1 MDSGHF
7 IAGKNVESLVSQQE
21 FDDTEQY
28 EDDHGEGAEGEI
40 EIDDQQGE
48 REEGDA
54 EREDREQVGLAPSGD
69 DVVVE
74 EDVVDQI
81 VEDDFH

>member
-1 MDSGHF
+1 M
-7 IAGKNVESLVSQQE
+7 ESLVSLHE
-21 FDDTEQY
+21 FVDTEQY

-54 EREDREQVGLAPSGD
+54 EREDRE
-69 DVVVE
+69 
-74 EDVVDQI
+74 
-81 VEDDFH
+81 

>member
-21 FDDTEQY
+21 FVDAEYY
-28 EDDHGEGAEGEI
+28 EDNCREGAEGEV
-40 EIDDQQGE
+40 EIDNQQGD

-54 EREDREQVGLAPSGD
+54 QREDREQVGLAPSGD
-69 DVVVE
+69 DVVVK

-81 VEDDFH
+81 VEDDFQ

>member
-1 MDSGHF
+1 M
-7 IAGKNVESLVSQQE
+7 
-21 FDDTEQY
+21 
-28 EDDHGEGAEGEI
+28 GEGAEGEI

>member
-1 MDSGHF
+1 M
-7 IAGKNVESLVSQQE
+7 ESLVSQHE
-21 FDDTEQY
+21 FVDTEQY
-28 EDDHGEGAEGEI
+28 EDDHGKGAEGEI

-69 DVVVE
+69 DVVIE
-74 EDVVDQI
+74 KDVVDQI
-81 VEDDFH
+81 VEDDFQ